1 MTVKAGDRA
10 SLCWASAN
18 LDETAFEAADEV
30 RLDRRPNPHV
40 SFGFGAHLCL
50 GAAHARTV
58 MRTLLERL
66 CARVS
71 RIELVS
77 KHDRVEHTTA
87 YDRPLGYDSLVVRF
101 HRPERRPTHAS

>member
-1 MTVKAGDRA
+1 MTVNAGERA

-18 LDETAFEAADEV
+18 LDETVFAAADSI

-40 SFGFGAHLCL
+40 AFGFGPHLCL

-58 MRTLLERL
+58 MRSLLSRL
-66 CARVS
+66 CARVR

-77 KHDRVEHTTA
+77 KVDRVERTAA
-87 YDRPLGYDSLVVRF
+87 YDRPLGYESLVVRL
-101 HRPERRPTHAS
+101 RA

>member
-1 MTVKAGDRA
+1 M

-18 LDETAFEAADEV
+18 LDETVFEAADEV

-58 MRTLLERL
+58 LKAVLKQL
-66 CARVS
+66 CEKVGS
-71 RIELVS
+71 LQLVS
-77 KHDRVEHTTA
+77 KHERVETTESFQ
-87 YDRPLGYDSLVVRF
+87 RQLGYETLNVAF
-101 HRPERRPTHAS
+101 AARR